1 MSQLQLL
8 DIIKETL
15 PNFDAGNPSDLIKAE
30 KILKIHQKTN
40 PDLQLNDIEN
50 FIKFYKDNGNK
61 YEAILQDEN
70 LQKILK
76 NEDFKI
82 DSSQNNILSQ
92 PSSLHED
99 FGHDY
104 EENILNYIQLNIKNN
119 SWKNLR
125 VFYKNY
131 FPIISYENKDL
142 LIDGITTKNN
152 LVRGTIPY
160 TDQYQLILNQYRHS
174 VDPDFYGL
182 QSDIDSAY
190 FNEEILDINNDLA
203 EHQHTTQHNKVFL
216 GKIFVALAS
225 FDAYTEE
232 LRGLLI
238 KNSRIGA
245 KWANLDMTV
254 VLKKKDT
261 TQKYAEKDY
270 GKTAEWIA
278 LSIFFSLLCLAI
290 YHLYNSWGNIFW
302 IFVGFEAILFLILN
316 KRLNGHYEENSE
328 SKGDQS
334 LRRKIKKCV
343 FKFMILQIYASTIVI
358 SLGIVGLIIALTV
371 ASGGIGLGG
380 IIFLIWIIRAI
391 IKKK

>member
-15 PNFDAGNPSDLIKAE
+15 PHFDAGNPSDLIKAE
-30 KILKIHQKTN
+30 KILKIYQKTN

-50 FIKFYKDNGNK
+50 FIEFYKDNGNK
-61 YEAILQDEN
+61 YGAILQDEN
-70 LQKILK
+70 LRKILK

-82 DSSQNNILSQ
+82 DSSQNNIFSQ
-92 PSSLHED
+92 SSSLHED
-99 FGHDY
+99 FGNDY

-119 SWKNLR
+119 NWKNLR
-125 VFYKNY
+125 IFYKNY

-142 LIDGITTKNN
+142 LIDNITTKNN

-160 TDQYQLILNQYRHS
+160 TDQYHLLLNQYRHS

-203 EHQHTTQHNKVFL
+203 NHQHTTQQNKVFL

-238 KNSRIGA
+238 KNSRIGG
-245 KWANLDMTV
+245 KWVSPTSEIIATKTRFN
-254 VLKKKDT
+254 KK
-261 TQKYAEKDY
+261 YIEKDY
-270 GKTAEWIA
+270 GKYEEV
-278 LSIFFSLLCLAI
+278 SLLVI
-290 YHLYNSWGNIFW
+290 YLSLLILISFFLYIKLDEYFW
-302 IFVGFEAILFLILN
+302 AFPVFEVALFLLLN
-316 KRLNGHYEENSE
+316 KRLNGHYQENPPSNGNL
-328 SKGDQS
+328 ST
-334 LRRKIKKCV
+334 RRKIKKLV
-343 FKFMILQIYASTIVI
+343 VKFFILQIYLIIIAISVVI
-358 SLGIVGLIIALTV
+358 GLGLIALTF
-371 ASGGIGLGG
+371 ASSGVGAVGIV
-380 IIFLIWIIRAI
+380 FAIWIIRRI
-391 IKKK
+391 MKR

>member
-15 PNFDAGNPSDLIKAE
+15 PNFDASNPSDLIKAE

-50 FIKFYKDNGNK
+50 FIEFYKDNGNK
-61 YEAILQDEN
+61 YGVILQDEN

-82 DSSQNNILSQ
+82 DSSQNNIFSHP
-92 PSSLHED
+92 PSLRED
-99 FGHDY
+99 FGNDY
-104 EENILNYIQLNIKNN
+104 EENIQNYIQLNIKNN
-119 SWKNLR
+119 NWNNLR

-142 LIDGITTKNN
+142 LIDSITTKNN

-160 TDQYQLILNQYRHS
+160 TDQYHLLLNQYRHS
-174 VDPDFYGL
+174 VDPDFYAL

-203 EHQHTTQHNKVFL
+203 NHQHTTQHNKVFL
-216 GKIFVALAS
+216 GKIFVALAR

-238 KNSRIGA
+238 KNSKIGA

-270 GKTAEWIA
+270 GKAAEWIA
-278 LSIFFSLLCLAI
+278 LSIFFSLLSLAI
-290 YHLYNSWGNIFW
+290 YHLYNSWGNLFW
-302 IFVGFEAILFLILN
+302 GFLGFEAILFLILN

-334 LRRKIKKCV
+334 LRRKIKKWA
-343 FKFMILQIYASTIVI
+343 FKFMILQIYASAIVI
-358 SLGIVGLIIALTV
+358 ALGIVGLIIALTV

-380 IIFLIWIIRAI
+380 IIFLIWIIRAV

>member
-15 PNFDAGNPSDLIKAE
+15 PHFDTGNPSDLIKAE

-50 FIKFYKDNGNK
+50 FIEFYKNKGNK
-61 YEAILQDEN
+61 YEAILLDEN

-82 DSSQNNILSQ
+82 DSSQNTIFSHS
-92 PSSLHED
+92 SSLHED
-99 FGHDY
+99 FGNDY
-104 EENILNYIQLNIKNN
+104 AENIQNYIQLNIKNHN
-119 SWKNLR
+119 WKNLR

-142 LIDGITTKNN
+142 LIDSITTKNN

-160 TDQYQLILNQYRHS
+160 TDQYHLLLNQYKHS
-174 VDPDFYGL
+174 VDSDFYSL

-216 GKIFVALAS
+216 GKIFVALAG

-238 KNSRIGA
+238 KNSKIGA
-245 KWANLDMTV
+245 KWANLDSSV

-261 TQKYAEKDY
+261 TQKYTEKDY
-270 GKTAEWIA
+270 GNTAEWIA
-278 LSIFFSLLCLAI
+278 LSLFVSILGLSVYFLFSKL
-290 YHLYNSWGNIFW
+290 GNLFW
-302 IFVGFEAILFLILN
+302 ILLAYEAILFLILN
-316 KRLNGHYEENSE
+316 KKLNGHYEENSE

-334 LRRKIKKCV
+334 LRRKIKKWA
-343 FKFMILQIYASTIVI
+343 FKFMILQIYASAIVI

-391 IKKK
+391 VKKK